1 MVFCCLIQVYYSKTE
16 AKGLY
21 DMKGKC
27 PIACTCPQNK
37 ENVTLWEVR
46 CVDKHYW
53 KKIPPL
59 PENTIYLGIVGS
71 DLQELKNGTFH
82 KAGGDGLGKIVLQND
97 NISSIDPNA
106 FQNLK
111 DLEELTLSENKIGT
125 LHKDTFLNATSLSTI
140 TLDRNVF
147 TKIPAECLCLAKKTY
162 SLNLAS
168 NNLTSAKMDRCF
180 SKLLYLTRLDLS
192 SNPIRKIKPQDF
204 EALKNVSVTSLNLV
218 DLKLTALSKE
228 VLENFPY
235 LENLN
240 LAKNNIKFVPSDM
253 FQYNPGLMGISFE
266 VNKLVTVPNS
276 AIIHLHSLRSLEL
289 GHNNIKHIHL
299 GSQFQHMPN
308 LTTLTFS
315 GNPISRLYNDSFS
328 NLTKS
333 GIFRQ
338 LFLKGSN
345 IHTIEADA
353 FLPLKHLQTLELDRT
368 QLNAHALELA
378 FFGLRNAN
386 NLSSLNLD
394 RTYLIQLNNNT
405 FQYLENSTV
414 TYLRARATKIKIIQ
428 AGTFRYLNKLE
439 SLDLRDNK
447 INSIQPRAFE
457 NLNSLVR
464 LDLTN
469 NRLPYIPYANS
480 SHLSVVK
487 ILVLKGNDIR
497 GRLTEDW
504 LEYYTQLE
512 ELNLV
517 GNGIRS
523 IGPNA
528 FRQLPNLKRLDL
540 SHNPMHPR
548 CFTKYSFRGLNNI
561 ETLDLASDSIIQFDP
576 VTFKFIPSLQ
586 VLDMSG
592 NRNMEIL
599 GGTENM
605 FRPLQNLTKL
615 KMTSTDLEKIP
626 ASTFWNLTEL
636 TVVDLSKNSITK
648 WDPDLFK
655 DQEKLQQLI
664 LANNKITTI
673 DENSLK
679 NLNYLRELDISNNMF
694 NCDCNLKWLPNFIR
708 KGTVFIDN
716 ADSIVCKSPPKK
728 NKNKLM
734 DLHMERECMSLS
746 FYYAYWFLLL
756 CCIVFT
762 TWATVTYRLRWYLR

>member
-1 MVFCCLIQVYYSKTE
+1 M
-16 AKGLY
+16 
-21 DMKGKC
+21 
-27 PIACTCPQNK
+27 
-37 ENVTLWEVR
+37 WEVR

-53 KKIPPL
+53 KKIPPS
-59 PENTIYLGIVGS
+59 PENTIYLDKVGS
-71 DLQELKNGTFH
+71 DIQELNNGTFH
-82 KAGGDGLGKIVLQND
+82 KAGGDGLGKIVLKND

-147 TKIPAECLCLAKKTY
+147 TKIPAESLCLAKKMY

-168 NNLTSAKMDRCF
+168 NNLTSAKMERCF

-192 SNPIRKIKPQDF
+192 SNSIRKIKPQDF
-204 EALKNVSVTSLNLV
+204 EALKNVSVASLNLV
-218 DLKLTALSKE
+218 ELKLTTLSKD

-240 LAKNNIKFVPSDM
+240 LAKNNFKFVPADM

-266 VNKLVTVPNS
+266 VNKLATVPNS
-276 AIIHLHSLRSLEL
+276 AIIHLHSLRNFDL
-289 GHNNIKHIHL
+289 GHNTIKHIHL

-315 GNPISRLYNDSFS
+315 GNAITRLYNDSFS

-345 IHTIEADA
+345 IHTIQDDA
-353 FLPLKHLQTLELDRT
+353 FLPLKHLQTLDLDRT

-405 FQYLENSTV
+405 FQYLKNSAI
-414 TYLRARATKIKIIQ
+414 TYLRARSTKIKNIQ

-439 SLDLRDNK
+439 TLDLRDNR
-447 INSIQPRAFE
+447 INSIQRRAFE

-497 GRLTEDW
+497 DHLTED
-504 LEYYTQLE
+504 LFEGYTQLE
-512 ELNLV
+512 ELDLV
-517 GNGIRS
+517 GR
-523 IGPNA
+523 P
-528 FRQLPNLKRLDL
+528 
-540 SHNPMHPR
+540 
-548 CFTKYSFRGLNNI
+548 SFR
-561 ETLDLASDSIIQFDP
+561 
-576 VTFKFIPSLQ
+576 
-586 VLDMSG
+586 
-592 NRNMEIL
+592 
-599 GGTENM
+599 
-605 FRPLQNLTKL
+605 
-615 KMTSTDLEKIP
+615 
-626 ASTFWNLTEL
+626 
-636 TVVDLSKNSITK
+636 
-648 WDPDLFK
+648 
-655 DQEKLQQLI
+655 
-664 LANNKITTI
+664 
-673 DENSLK
+673 
-679 NLNYLRELDISNNMF
+679 
-694 NCDCNLKWLPNFIR
+694 
-708 KGTVFIDN
+708 
-716 ADSIVCKSPPKK
+716 
-728 NKNKLM
+728 
-734 DLHMERECMSLS
+734 
-746 FYYAYWFLLL
+746 WF
-756 CCIVFT
+756 
-762 TWATVTYRLRWYLR
+762 